1 MGAWWFSTVLFLMA
15 DLTSLFQDHNQARV
29 MGAFFMPALV
39 LSSQLQQDT
48 FVQNEFM
55 KKVSVFDQQIN
66 GSSLQGDQSET
77 RRSIRVGRSEER
89 LRGWEGGEG
98 KNITV
103 FCSSE
108 PQQSAGAVVP
118 ENFFQVTTIAQWFNY
133 RKVYVL
139 PRAAS
144 ASELY
149 LQVVE
154 N

>member
-1 MGAWWFSTVLFLMA
+1 MGAWWFSTVLFLVA
-15 DLTSLFQDHNQARV
+15 DRTSQFQDHNQARV

-39 LSSQLQQDT
+39 LASQLQQDT

-66 GSSLQGDQSET
+66 GSS
-77 RRSIRVGRSEER
+77 
-89 LRGWEGGEG
+89 WEWGEG

-118 ENFFQVTTIAQWFNY
+118 ENFFQGTTIAQWFNY